1 MKNEPMAFISYA
13 RIDDDLTNNT
23 VTNIAKHLSNEVT
36 LQIGREFKV
45 FQDKTGINWGDNW
58 KNKIEDSLDKSTFL
72 IPIISP
78 SFFQSQA
85 CREEVDI
92 FLKKEKLLEGT
103 RLILPIYFITA
114 EEIDND
120 TKMEQDEIALAL
132 CSRQYF
138 DLRKYR
144 FLSIQAQEFQ
154 QVISDLAE
162 TIVDVIRKQTP
173 QTEIDK
179 TQILRQKFEVMKPS
193 ERKPIKADIQPN
205 MLIKLPSD
213 FQICEVFRLKITDS
227 DSDEYLIIGEMKTS
241 GGFSCVLLSWEE
253 KRWRKVFQN
262 NFERYPQVALNNMLD
277 TDKDVLIISSSGG
290 SGNFMNYIVFGEIDK
305 RIKVLLERDTI
316 FQGHL
321 IIGKSQIIEKSG
333 GQAIL
338 FRWSEDRITGTTLVS
353 EPHVPFSMSDVRL
366 RYSVTTDGRVNTQTT
381 NVTLPVGSKLVIIR
395 ENTGT
400 TDRILFPGTGVIT
413 QEGETLLASK
423 TGESKIT
430 IVPDGYNWDEA
441 LDIDVTVVNQ

>member
-13 RIDDDLTNNT
+13 RIDDELTSDT
-23 VTNIAKHLSNEVT
+23 ITNIAKHLSNEVT
-36 LQIGREFKV
+36 LQSGREFKV

-58 KNKIEDSLDKSTFL
+58 KNKIENSLDKSTFL

-92 FLKKEKLLEGT
+92 FLRKEKLLEGT

-114 EEIDND
+114 EEIDD
-120 TKMEQDEIALAL
+120 VTKLEQDEIAQAL

-144 FLSIQAQEFQ
+144 FLSIRAQEFQ

-179 TQILRQKFEVMKPS
+179 TQVLRQKFEFMQR
-193 ERKPIKADIQPN
+193 ERKPIKADIQPG
-205 MLIKLPSD
+205 MLIELPSD
-213 FQICEVFRLKITDS
+213 FQISEVYRLKIT
-227 DSDEYLIIGEMKTS
+227 DSDEYLIIGEMETS

-290 SGNFMNYIVFGEIDK
+290 SGNFMDYIVFGEIDK
-305 RIKVLLERDTI
+305 RIKVLLERDMI

-338 FRWSEDRITGTTLVS
+338 FRWSEDRITGTTLVR
-353 EPHVPFSMSDVRL
+353 EPHVPYSMSDVRL
-366 RYSVTTDGRVNTQTT
+366 RYSITTDGRVNTQTT

-400 TDRILFPGTGVIT
+400 SDRILFPGTEVIT
-413 QEGETLLASK
+413 QEGEALLASK
-423 TGESKIT
+423 AGESKIT
-430 IVPDGYNWDEA
+430 IVPGGYDWDKA